1 MSVIVNPKKRWFLK
15 AELAVLVCIVCIW
28 IIMSSTTDLARTK
41 AAVLE
46 QALKIW
52 PNSAE
57 ESDKTE
63 ENSTNTPL
71 PLTNKEKIINKITKT
86 VSETSR
92 SVGGICYSTDK
103 QSTII
108 DEKVLHEG
116 DIIDGATIVKIYRD
130 KVVFTK
136 NGRNWEQKIKKDSHN
151 INNEK

>member
-1 MSVIVNPKKRWFLK
+1 MSVTVKPKRRWFLK
-15 AELAVLVCIVCIW
+15 AELAVLVCIACIW
-28 IIMSSTTDLARTK
+28 VIMSSTTDIESTK

-46 QALKIW
+46 QALKLW

-57 ESDKTE
+57 ESDKAG
-63 ENSTNTPL
+63 ENSANFPVPL
-71 PLTNKEKIINKITKT
+71 PNKENIINKITKS

-116 DIIDGATIVKIYRD
+116 DIIDGATIVKIYKD

-136 NGRNWEQKIKKDSHN
+136 NGRIWEQNIKKDSHN

>member
-1 MSVIVNPKKRWFLK
+1 MSVIVKPKKRWFLK

-28 IIMSSTTDLARTK
+28 VIMSSTADLESTK

-57 ESDKTE
+57 ESDKAE

-71 PLTNKEKIINKITKT
+71 PLTNKEKIIKKITKT

-136 NGRNWEQKIKKDSHN
+136 NGRKWEQKIKKDS
-151 INNEK
+151 NN